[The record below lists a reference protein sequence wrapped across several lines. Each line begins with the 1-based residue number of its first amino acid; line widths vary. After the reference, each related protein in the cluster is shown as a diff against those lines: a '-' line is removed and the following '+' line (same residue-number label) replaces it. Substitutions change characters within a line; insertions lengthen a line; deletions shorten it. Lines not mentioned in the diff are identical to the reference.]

1 MTRRTYNMKPLNMK
15 PIIHTKR
22 NITRKR
28 EYNGGNNN
36 TKKDSVIRDN
46 FRKMFTKY
54 LNKMIA
60 TENVNKDMFFRHVS
74 EFVSSL
80 KNHSLG
86 INTLVPVSKNKLPI
100 DKYTYDSSITPIV
113 DFIPWLS
120 VIFYNIKDNESK
132 KRLIKAFV
140 KNKGNI
146 NLESIKSHKNILS
159 VAKELNDK
167 EIEYFLNKKKKEI
180 NKENRLFEKDYVKS
194 PELDQLPE
202 NNEKEE
208 EIEIKNKTKRKRKR
222 ELHIQSFK
230 MPPKGDV
237 FTQLQSDE
245 DDADLALKISNGVT
259 QVTDINNIL
268 EPNYKI
274 SKPNIIELTIPFEL
288 PMNGYNINEPPVFWN
303 SLFNN
308 ELINIR
314 NKLTSMIN
322 NDVNNTGDMSSV
334 CKIIKS
340 MMPNYYIAIK
350 NEPTVINV
358 GQDQM
363 YIYELAADFLNLN
376 IILCATTLIVGIIT
390 EKMREQNYNIIIK
403 GGRAVQLV
411 LSSYQIVDP
420 LISEDIDILVVPK
433 DGVQYDRENIRNLSS
448 HIGYLIKW
456 FLNSPDLQERI
467 IDKISVSLE
476 NRNPD
481 IVKLSYVKMNMKYN
495 HKKKI
500 MEKDYKQFSDIDF
513 KQIPDNIKIYFQ
525 DLSRYPYIIDE
536 LNTNV
541 LFVTPSLES
550 IINEKLY
557 YYIKFTIYEDY
568 LTRGKPIT
576 DIGYDTLT
584 VDECKYFLK
593 KFKKSIMAISKGF
606 VNNKY
611 IGIEIEDGFTK
622 TYIYDHLKPLI
633 ENKKIREK
641 IMINLF
647 E

>member
-1 MTRRTYNMKPLNMK
+1 MTRR
-15 PIIHTKR
+15 IQTKR
-22 NITRKR
+22 IKRNNTVKR
-28 EYNGGNNN
+28 EYNGGNKNN
-36 TKKDSVIRDN
+36 KKDSIIRDD
-46 FRKMFTKY
+46 FRKTFSKY
-54 LNKMIA
+54 LIKMID
-60 TENVNKDMFFRHVS
+60 TENVNKDIFFRHVS
-74 EFVSSL
+74 EFISSL

-86 INTLVPVSKNKLPI
+86 INTLIPVSKNNLPI

-120 VIFYNIKDNESK
+120 VVFYNIKDIDAK

-146 NLESIKSHKNILS
+146 NLESIKTHKNILS
-159 VAKELNDK
+159 VAKQINDK
-167 EIEYFLNKKKKEI
+167 EIEIFLNKKKKDI
-180 NKENRLFEKDYVKS
+180 NRENRLLEEDFVKPS
-194 PELDQLPE
+194 VLDP
-202 NNEKEE
+202 EKEE
-208 EIEIKNKTKRKRKR
+208 EKEKEREKEIEVKDKTKRKRK
-222 ELHIQSFK
+222 L
-230 MPPKGDV
+230 
-237 FTQLQSDE
+237 
-245 DDADLALKISNGVT
+245 T
-259 QVTDINNIL
+259 QVTDIHNIL

-274 SKPNIIELTIPFEL
+274 SKTNVIELTIPFEL
-288 PMNGYNINEPPVFWN
+288 PTNGYDTIEPPIFWN
-303 SLFNN
+303 ALFNN
-308 ELINIR
+308 ELIDIR
-314 NKLTSMIN
+314 RKLTAMIN
-322 NDVNNTGDMSSV
+322 NDVNNTDDMSSV
-334 CKIIKS
+334 CKIVKT
-340 MMPNYYIAIK
+340 MMPSYYIAIK

-376 IILCATTLIVGIIT
+376 IILCAATLIVGIIT
-390 EKMREQNYNIIIK
+390 EKMKEQNYNIIIK

-433 DGVQYDRENIRNLSS
+433 EGIQYDREDIRNLSS

-456 FLNSPDLQERI
+456 FLNSQDLQPRI
-467 IDKISVSLE
+467 MDKISVSLE

-500 MEKDYKQFSDIDF
+500 MEKDYKQFTDIDF
-513 KQIPDNIKIYFQ
+513 KQLPDTIKIYFD
-525 DLSRYPYIIDE
+525 DLSSYPYTIQE

-541 LFVTPSLES
+541 LFVTPCLES

-568 LTRGKPIT
+568 LTRGKPIN

-584 VDECKYFLK
+584 VDESKRLLK
-593 KFKKSIMAISKGF
+593 KFKKSIIAIANGF

-611 IGIEIEDGFTK
+611 IGLEIENDKLNHAK
-622 TYIYDHLKPLI
+622 TYIQVHLKPLI

-641 IMINLF
+641 IMTTLF

>member
-1 MTRRTYNMKPLNMK
+1 MTRR
-15 PIIHTKR
+15 IQTKR
-22 NITRKR
+22 IKRNNTVKR
-28 EYNGGNNN
+28 EYNGGNKNN
-36 TKKDSVIRDN
+36 KKDSIIRDD
-46 FRKMFTKY
+46 FRKTFSKY
-54 LNKMIA
+54 LIKMID
-60 TENVNKDMFFRHVS
+60 TENVNKDIFFRHVS
-74 EFVSSL
+74 EFISSL

-86 INTLVPVSKNKLPI
+86 INTLIPVSKNNLPI

-120 VIFYNIKDNESK
+120 VVFYNIKDIDAK

-146 NLESIKSHKNILS
+146 NLESIKTHKNILS
-159 VAKELNDK
+159 VAKQINDK
-167 EIEYFLNKKKKEI
+167 EIEIFLNKKKKDI
-180 NKENRLFEKDYVKS
+180 NRENRLLEEDFVKS
-194 PELDQLPE
+194 PVLDP
-202 NNEKEE
+202 EKEE
-208 EIEIKNKTKRKRKR
+208 EKKDKTKRKRK
-222 ELHIQSFK
+222 L
-230 MPPKGDV
+230 
-237 FTQLQSDE
+237 
-245 DDADLALKISNGVT
+245 T
-259 QVTDINNIL
+259 QVTDIHNIL

-274 SKPNIIELTIPFEL
+274 SKTNVIELTIPFEL
-288 PMNGYNINEPPVFWN
+288 PTNGYDTIEPPIFWN
-303 SLFNN
+303 ALFNN
-308 ELINIR
+308 ELIDIR
-314 NKLTSMIN
+314 RKLTAMIN
-322 NDVNNTGDMSSV
+322 NDVNNTDDMSSV
-334 CKIIKS
+334 CKIVKS
-340 MMPNYYIAIK
+340 MMPSYYIAIK

-376 IILCATTLIVGIIT
+376 IILCAATLIVGIIT
-390 EKMREQNYNIIIK
+390 EKMKEQNYNIIIK

-433 DGVQYDRENIRNLSS
+433 EGIQYDREDIRNLSS

-456 FLNSPDLQERI
+456 FLNSQDLQPRI
-467 IDKISVSLE
+467 MDKISVSLE

-500 MEKDYKQFSDIDF
+500 MEKDYKQFADIDF
-513 KQIPDNIKIYFQ
+513 KQLPDTIKIYFD
-525 DLSRYPYIIDE
+525 DLSSYPYTIDE

-541 LFVTPSLES
+541 LFVTPCLES

-568 LTRGKPIT
+568 LTRGKPIN

-584 VDECKYFLK
+584 VDESKRLLK
-593 KFKKSIMAISKGF
+593 KFKKSIIAIANGF

-611 IGIEIEDGFTK
+611 IGLEIENDKLNHAK
-622 TYIYDHLKPLI
+622 TYIQVHLKPLI

-641 IMINLF
+641 IMTTLF